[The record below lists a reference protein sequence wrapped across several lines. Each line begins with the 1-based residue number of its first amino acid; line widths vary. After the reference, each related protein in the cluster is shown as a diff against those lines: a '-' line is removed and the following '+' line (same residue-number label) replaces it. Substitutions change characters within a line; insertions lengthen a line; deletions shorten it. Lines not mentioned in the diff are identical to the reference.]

1 MPSDPQRLIGDI
13 GGTNAR
19 FALVETA
26 GAFAEPGVLP
36 TREHSGLAQT
46 IRAWLGARPM
56 PRELRLA
63 VAGPVRGGCVQ
74 LTNLGTRECAHEL
87 RAALGAETVTL
98 VNDFA
103 AVALAHDHLQA
114 ADLRPIGG
122 GEADPRAPVGLLG
135 PGTGLGVAGL
145 AGPPGARQLVSS
157 EGGHVSLAAQDE
169 HEARLIGVLRERFGH
184 VSAERVLSGPGL
196 GHLHQALARLQGAT
210 VPALEPAAITERALA
225 GSDTLCVQTLDQF
238 CRFLGSFAGDL
249 ALTLGARGGICIA
262 GGIVPRITDYLA
274 ASEFRA
280 RFEAKGRFREW
291 LQEIPCR
298 VIAHPWP
305 ALVGLAHSD

>member
-1 MPSDPQRLIGDI
+1 MPSDPRRLIGDI

-19 FALVETA
+19 FALVEAT
-26 GAFAEPGVLP
+26 GGFGEPGVLP
-36 TREHSGLAQT
+36 TREHRGLAAA
-46 IRAWLGARPM
+46 IRAWLDGRPV
-56 PRELRLA
+56 PPQLRLA

-74 LTNLGTRECAHEL
+74 LTNLGTRECEHEL
-87 RAALGAETVTL
+87 RAALGAESVTL

-103 AVALAHDHLQA
+103 AVALALDHLQA
-114 ADLRPIGG
+114 DDLWPIGG
-122 GEADPRAPVGLLG
+122 GAGDPRAPIGLLG

-169 HEARLIGVLRERFGH
+169 REARLIELLRERFGH

-196 GHLHQALARLQGAT
+196 GHLHQALARLHGTT
-210 VPALEPAAITERALA
+210 VPTLEPATITERALA
-225 GSDTLCVQTLDQF
+225 GSDALCVQTLDQF

-249 ALTLGARGGICIA
+249 ALTFGARGGICIA
-262 GGIVPRITDYLA
+262 GGIVPRMTDYLA
-274 ASEFRA
+274 ASEFRT

-291 LQEIPCR
+291 LQDIPCR
-298 VIAHPWP
+298 VITHPWP
-305 ALVGLAHSD
+305 ALVGLAHGD